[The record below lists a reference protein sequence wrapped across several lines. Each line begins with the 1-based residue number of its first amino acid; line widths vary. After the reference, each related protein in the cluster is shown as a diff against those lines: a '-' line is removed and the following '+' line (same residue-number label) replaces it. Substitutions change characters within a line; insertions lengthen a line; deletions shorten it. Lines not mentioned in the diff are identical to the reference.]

1 MGWLRFDR
9 QFPAHPLRYLFQ
21 CGLATAVV
29 VIVLCL
35 TDAVNRSA
43 LVGAIGASAFVA
55 FAFPAKNVSKPRYL
69 LGGYAVGLLVGI
81 GIGLLA
87 RHVGSPDNPVVAHTL
102 QVIMGAMA
110 VGVAIFVM
118 TITNTEHPPA
128 AGVALGMVMDKTWG
142 LGTVALV
149 ACAILALC
157 LLKEFARP
165 VLIDLA

>member
-29 VIVLCL
+29 VIVLGL

-55 FAFPAKNVSKPRYL
+55 FAFPAKNVSKPRFL
-69 LGGYAVGLLVGI
+69 LGGYAVGLLVGVCV
-81 GIGLLA
+81 GLLT
-87 RHVGSPDNPVVAHTL
+87 RTIGVPQSPTAAQIL
-102 QVIMGAMA
+102 QVIMGGLA
-110 VGVAIFVM
+110 VGAAIFLM

-149 ACAILALC
+149 ACAIVALC